1 MFKNINKIVKV
12 MVTADMIFYAGWG
25 LINPILAIYI
35 IGSVKGGNVEVVGI
49 GVGVYWILK
58 SIIQIPLAYFLDN
71 NHGEKDDYYVWMA
84 GMVIVSLTPLGFI
97 FISLPYH
104 LYLLQAIYALGMAM
118 IIPSWSG
125 IFTRHIEKRREAF
138 CWGIESSGFSIGA
151 GVGGI
156 AGGIVANAFGF
167 VPLFIAVSVIGFMSM
182 LLLLS
187 IKSSILPKERIYPI
201 PKP

>member
-1 MFKNINKIVKV
+1 MFKNINRIVKI

-25 LINPILAIYI
+25 LISPILAVYI
-35 IGSVKGGNVEVVGI
+35 IGAVRGGNVGVVGI

-58 SIIQIPLAYFLDN
+58 SIVQIPLAYYLDN
-71 NHGEKDDYYVWMA
+71 NHGEKDDYYVWIV
-84 GMVIVSLTPLGFI
+84 GMVIVSLVPLGFI

-104 LYLLQAIYALGMAM
+104 LYILQAVYAIGMAM

-156 AGGIVANAFGF
+156 VGGIVAEKFGF
-167 VPLFIAVSVIGFMSM
+167 IPLFLAVSIMGFASTV
-182 LLLLS
+182 LILF
-187 IKSSILPKERIYPI
+187 IKGNILPKERIYPI